1 MDRHSFRNTFRG
13 SHTFELLQPCV
24 AIKRS
29 STTAASCVASTAS
42 WLISLPDPRKC
53 WNLSFQNRSR
63 LTSTVLVPPSAS
75 HKLPEIYPATIGGG
89 PTSTNSSPAI
99 MSQVAAARTARCD
112 HFPRSVPGPCSRKAN
127 TIKAQWRQL
136 HNGDPSGGC
145 CFAIRA
151 ANVLIFVYLSS
162 AWRSI

>member
-1 MDRHSFRNTFRG
+1 MAKY
-13 SHTFELLQPCV
+13 HTLCYRA
-24 AIKRS
+24 AIKLS
-29 STTAASCVASTAS
+29 STAAASCVAFTAS
-42 WLISLPDPRKC
+42 WLISLPDLRKC
-53 WNLSFQNRSR
+53 WNLFFQNRSR

-75 HKLPEIYPATIGGG
+75 HKLPEIYLATEEGG
-89 PTSTNSSPAI
+89 PGFINSSPAM
-99 MSQVAAARTARCD
+99 MSQAAAARTARCD
-112 HFPRSVPGPCSRKAN
+112 HFSRSVPGPCSRKAN

-151 ANVLIFVYLSS
+151 ANVLTFVYFSS